1 MAAKVGISSSRYKD
15 ALEQTSAYNMRLGF
29 ERKQRSPFLDAQ
41 TGVAQVNCHLWKS
54 KLSRRAPAY
63 PYQICSYPGR
73 RWKRKPRPQPIG
85 DDGDPAAEEASQVMT
100 LPPNDTTLSQ
110 PAMPGVEVNS
120 NFDEMAETA
129 DVEPIE
135 ESEEESEEES
145 DPDDDGGSRRAGRFG
160 RSSKKGLSAG
170 MLNYKMMKV
179 DPSTLK
185 IKNYTKED
193 LAKMTY
199 EERQKPYMFCGKRYK
214 NGPGLKYH
222 YTHYNH
228 DQDGSS
234 SETTEVNHPQ
244 ALPGSPMIETNV
256 QPYVTTT
263 TVAVTKET
271 RSGIANPNDYCDFCL
286 GDATRNKKTLLSEEL
301 LSCAD
306 CGRCGHPSCLQFTA
320 KLTAKVKQYRW
331 QCIECKSCTF
341 CGTSDNDDQLLFC
354 DDCDRGYHMYCLNP
368 PMDTPP
374 EGSWVCKLCEEDENM
389 MARNS

>member
-1 MAAKVGISSSRYKD
+1 MAAKVGVSSSRYKD
-15 ALEQTSAYNMRLGF
+15 ALEQTSAYNARLGF
-29 ERKQRSPFLDAQ
+29 ERKQRSPFLDSQ
-41 TGVAQVNCHLWKS
+41 TGVAQVSCHLWKS

-73 RWKRKPRPQPIG
+73 RWKRKPRERVVEQESEPVVEESPQVTMASTSGIAVSQPVV
-85 DDGDPAAEEASQVMT
+85 PTVEASVS
-100 LPPNDTTLSQ
+100 N
-110 PAMPGVEVNS
+110 VEENTES
-120 NFDEMAETA
+120 AE
-129 DVEPIE
+129 VEAIK

-145 DPDDDGGSRRAGRFG
+145 DPDDDQNALKAGRFG
-160 RSSKKGLSAG
+160 RPSKKGLNTLG
-170 MLNYKMMKV
+170 IPNYKV

-185 IKNYTKED
+185 IKNYTKEE

-199 EERQKPYMFCGKRYK
+199 EERQKPYICEICGKRYK

-228 DQDGSS
+228 DQDDSS
-234 SETTEVNHPQ
+234 SDTTEVNPPGS
-244 ALPGSPMIETNV
+244 ALPGSPMVESNP
-256 QPYVTTT
+256 QPSVTTT
-263 TVAVTKET
+263 TVAVTKE
-271 RSGIANPNDYCDFCL
+271 SQLGIVNPNDYCDFCL
-286 GDATRNKKTLLSEEL
+286 GDATKNKKTLMSEEL

-306 CGRCGHPSCLQFTA
+306 CGRCGHPSCLQFTE

-354 DDCDRGYHMYCLNP
+354 DDCDRGYHMYCLDP

-374 EGSWVCKLCEEDENM
+374 EGSWICKLCEQNEM
-389 MARNS
+389 VSS